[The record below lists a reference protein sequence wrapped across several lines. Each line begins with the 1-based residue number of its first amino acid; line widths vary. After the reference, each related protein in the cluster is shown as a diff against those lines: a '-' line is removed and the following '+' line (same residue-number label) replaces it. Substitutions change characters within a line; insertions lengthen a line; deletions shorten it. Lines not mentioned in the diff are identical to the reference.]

1 MRFHIFKK
9 SSSQHLLIGDS
20 QLKNLTFPNFNIL
33 SLPGAGIADVLN
45 FLPRKNEYDIIALF
59 IGANDLFT
67 KDKKD
72 STRTPEDVAEE
83 LSQLGLRLTERCNKV
98 FIIALPPRLGRPA
111 RTERVNDI
119 LRKKKQ
125 LWRYRGISKGIT
137 TKTVLS
143 SDEVHLTTASLAILQ
158 TILKKK
164 IIYKKFCVKT
174 DSEGYLNIYH
184 CGNNTCRCHHFHR
197 D

>member
-83 LSQLGLRLTERCNKV
+83 LS
-98 FIIALPPRLGRPA
+98 RPTVD
-111 RTERVNDI
+111 RT
-119 LRKKKQ
+119 
-125 LWRYRGISKGIT
+125 
-137 TKTVLS
+137 
-143 SDEVHLTTASLAILQ
+143 LQ
-158 TILKKK
+158 
-164 IIYKKFCVKT
+164 
-174 DSEGYLNIYH
+174 
-184 CGNNTCRCHHFHR
+184 
-197 D
+197 